1 MAALCMSHQRS
12 GFMDMEVKNRTSVRI
27 LAVFILGN
35 EGFQVGADAVG
46 GSSTVFRIYIDNCK
60 SIVYNIDRYRWEGH
74 YGRTKDSFDVQGIL
88 R

>member
-1 MAALCMSHQRS
+1 
-12 GFMDMEVKNRTSVRI
+12 MDMEVKNRTSVRI

-46 GSSTVFRIYIDNCK
+46 GSATVFRIYIDSRE
-60 SIVYNIDRYRWEGH
+60 SIAYNIDRHRREVYH
-74 YGRTKDSFDVQGIL
+74 GRTKNRLNFQGVL

>member
-46 GSSTVFRIYIDNCK
+46 GSATVF
-60 SIVYNIDRYRWEGH
+60 
-74 YGRTKDSFDVQGIL
+74 IL
-88 R
+88 IFNRKL